1 MTRRREQNIYGVVA
15 DATPIDAGRRLPDLE
30 RSTLDTLLL
39 NLAYISYVTASLM
52 PSGLKLRLG
61 LIAQSIAF
69 ITWGVVSG
77 TPTTVA
83 WNILFISINI
93 YKAVRIVRR
102 DAVTLT
108 AGEEAVRIE
117 IFPDLNRRAFLQLW
131 ATGRGDEALVD
142 ERLCREGSV
151 NVDLFLLTKGDVK
164 VTTSSGL
171 ERTRTATCFI
181 GEMSFLSGDAAS
193 ADVVAATPVG
203 FRRWNQDDLRALEL
217 LNHDCSRA
225 LQDAMALD
233 ITRKLRDE
241 TASGP
246 PSSPE

>member
-1 MTRRREQNIYGVVA
+1 MLSI
-15 DATPIDAGRRLPDLE
+15 E

-69 ITWGVVSG
+69 ITWGAVSG

-83 WNILFISINI
+83 WNILFVSINI
-93 YKAVRIVRR
+93 YKAVRIIRR

-108 AGEEAVRIE
+108 EDEESVRAA
-117 IFPDLNRRAFLQLW
+117 IFPELDRRAFLQLW
-131 ATGRGDEALVD
+131 ATGRGDDAPVD
-142 ERLCREGSV
+142 EQLCIEGSV
-151 NVDLFLLTKGDVK
+151 NSDLFLLTKGDVM
-164 VTTSSGL
+164 VTTASGL
-171 ERTRTATCFI
+171 RRTRTATCFV

-193 ADVVAATPVG
+193 ANVIASTPIR
-203 FRRWNQDDLRALEL
+203 FRRWNQDDLRALQL
-217 LNHDCSRA
+217 LNRDCSRS

-241 TASGP
+241 TASNLGGT
-246 PSSPE
+246 SDSEAE

>member
-1 MTRRREQNIYGVVA
+1 M
-15 DATPIDAGRRLPDLE
+15 
-30 RSTLDTLLL
+30 DTLLL
-39 NLAYISYVTASLM
+39 NLAYISYITASLM

-83 WNILFISINI
+83 WNILFVSINI
-93 YKAVRIVRR
+93 YKAVRIIRR

-108 AGEEAVRIE
+108 ADEEAVRAE
-117 IFPDLNRRAFLQLW
+117 IFPDLDRRAFLQLW
-131 ATGRGDEALVD
+131 AAGRGDDAPID
-142 ERLCREGSV
+142 ERLCAEGSP
-151 NVDLFLLTKGDVK
+151 NNDLFLLTKGEVT
-164 VTTSSGL
+164 VTTRSGL
-171 ERTRTATCFI
+171 HRSRTATCFI

-193 ADVVAATPVG
+193 ADVVAATTIS
-203 FRRWNQDDLRALEL
+203 FRRWNQDDLRALQL
-217 LNHDCSRA
+217 LNRECSRA

-241 TASGP
+241 TASKPHSGP
-246 PSSPE
+246 E